1 MSIVIPQTG
10 VHWVWDTSGNSLRK
24 NSSPPVLGSWALCL
38 CVCPGAHNDRLHSP
52 YAQSDWKKALEVW
65 TAYLAQ
71 SFFTWD
77 FKVTFTCPK
86 QELLTIL
93 KAQWGDQAKLWSWTA
108 VKHPLTGGSQQH
120 EQLEFILWNNAKA
133 FSPDPSTIPLECIH
147 RNRQKFILNGKT
159 QRDKKGEKMWH
170 EEVKF

>member
-10 VHWVWDTSGNSLRK
+10 VHWVWDTSGNSLHK
-24 NSSPPVLGSWALCL
+24 NSSPPVPGSWALCL
-38 CVCPGAHNDRLHSP
+38 CVCPGAHNDGLHSP
-52 YAQSDWKKALEVW
+52 YAQSDWKKALEAW

-108 VKHPLTGGSQQH
+108 VKHPLTGGSNSMNSWSLFYGTMLKPFLLIHQQSH
-120 EQLEFILWNNAKA
+120 WSVYTET
-133 FSPDPSTIPLECIH
+133 D
-147 RNRQKFILNGKT
+147 RNSY
-159 QRDKKGEKMWH
+159 
-170 EEVKF
+170 